1 MATTEAHLVLPAC
14 VAAEDPARLTAN
26 PPTTQLEA
34 HLARYGAL
42 PTDVRDLIARVDQAG
57 LRGRG
62 GAGFPTATKLRAV
75 ASRRGAAVVVANG
88 TEGEPLSTKDKT
100 LLRFAPH
107 LVLDGAVLAA
117 RVTNAREI
125 VLCIERDQ
133 PQLRTALAT
142 AIDERGRALR
152 HEPSIRIAET
162 PHRYVAG
169 EESALVHWINGGEA
183 KPMFVPPRPF
193 ERGVHG
199 RPTLVD
205 NVETL
210 AHLALIA
217 RFGPTWYR
225 ALGTTADPGTRLLTI
240 TGAVAAPGVYE
251 MVGGSSISDALH
263 AAGGD
268 LAAIDAVLLGGYFG
282 TWIPNADLPNLTMDP
297 ESLAGVDSSPGC
309 GALFAL
315 PAGACG
321 LAEAARVTE
330 WLAAQNAGQ
339 CGPCVHGLAEMARG
353 MAELVDGRHAHEAW
367 EEVGR
372 LMGLVKGRGACRH
385 PDGVVRFV
393 LSSLRTFRDH
403 AALHAERGPC
413 PPAAA
418 LLPTPAIGG
427 WR

>member
-1 MATTEAHLVLPAC
+1 MA
-14 VAAEDPARLTAN
+14 AAEPFLVPEVLAGDDPARLTAN
-26 PPTTQLEA
+26 PPTTRLA
-34 HLARYGAL
+34 DHLARYGPL
-42 PTDVRDLIARVDQAG
+42 PRQSRDLIAAVDQSG

-75 ASRRGAAVVVANG
+75 ASRRGPSVVVANG
-88 TEGEPLSTKDKT
+88 TEGEPLSAKDKT

-117 RVTNAREI
+117 GATKAREV
-125 VLCIERDQ
+125 VLCIERGQ
-133 PQLRTALAT
+133 PELRSALDA
-142 AIDERGRALR
+142 ALKERRVGLR
-152 HEPSIRIAET
+152 GEPLVRIAET
-162 PHRYVAG
+162 PSRYVAG
-169 EESALVHWINGGEA
+169 EESALVHWINGGDA
-183 KPMFVPPRPF
+183 KPTFVPPRPF
-193 ERGVHG
+193 ERGVRG

-217 RFGPTWYR
+217 RFGPQWYR
-225 ALGTTADPGTRLLTI
+225 TLGTATDPGTRLVTV

-251 MVGGSSISDALH
+251 MTGGSLITSALR

-268 LAAIDAVLLGGYFG
+268 LAHIDAVLIGGYFG
-282 TWIPNADLPNLTMDP
+282 TWIPNADVMNLTLDP
-297 ESLAGVDSSPGC
+297 EVLAAVESSPGC
-309 GALFAL
+309 GAIFAL

-321 LAEAARVTE
+321 LAEAARVTR
-330 WLAAQNAGQ
+330 WLANQNAGQ
-339 CGPCVHGLAEMARG
+339 CGPCVYGLDEMARG
-353 MAELVDGRHAHEAW
+353 MDELVVGRHSHAAW

-372 LMGLVKGRGACRH
+372 LMGLIKGRGACKH

-393 LSSLRTFRDH
+393 YSSLRTFRDH

-413 PPAAA
+413 PSAAP
-418 LLPTPAIGG
+418 LLPTPTMGG